1 MTINI
6 NIFNKSFIF
15 TILIVTNFTLFGCS
29 NQTKLTCNQIR
40 TIVTELNEKI
50 EPALTSNDVG
60 EIEAITQEFD
70 TTSERLLTIKIND
83 DFLTQSTQNLALIYQ
98 EYGNVT
104 RKFLQAFTTK
114 NTEDA
119 IVSKETINQLFTK
132 QKQLVTEID
141 NYCQF

>member
-70 TTSERLLTIKIND
+70 TTSERLLTIQIND
-83 DFLTQSTQNLALIYQ
+83 DFLTQSTQNLALIDQ
-98 EYGNVT
+98 
-104 RKFLQAFTTK
+104 
-114 NTEDA
+114 
-119 IVSKETINQLFTK
+119 
-132 QKQLVTEID
+132 
-141 NYCQF
+141 